1 MKSRGYRRGP
11 QDYLAQFSG
20 EMVVPL
26 KAMLASLPNALDVFL
41 MLSQDRSLFLDLNF
55 SVCPVP
61 ATLPI
66 DERQVP
72 PARAIGL
79 HAPPSWLSGECS
91 VRQRISIHE
100 AAHAVVALHLGFVP
114 IRLEVNEDNRG
125 GFCQLHAET
134 AEPMSQA
141 VEFERKLAILQAGSM
156 AEFAVFGDIHSNDG
170 AQSLWVLSEH
180 RPEWSASRRGC
191 ALIRSAARAWRI
203 VRRLDRRILELAG
216 TLSEAGMIEGAQNIS
231 AAATRG

>member
-1 MKSRGYRRGP
+1 
-11 QDYLAQFSG
+11 
-20 EMVVPL
+20 
-26 KAMLASLPNALDVFL
+26 MLASLPNPLDIFL

-55 SVCPVP
+55 SVCPAP
-61 ATLPI
+61 TTIPI
-66 DERQVP
+66 HERQMP

-79 HAPPSWLSGECS
+79 HAPPTWLSGDCS

-134 AEPMSQA
+134 AEPMSQT

-170 AQSLWVLSEH
+170 AQALWVLSEH

-203 VRRLDRRILELAG
+203 VRRLDRRILEVAG
-216 TLSEAGMIEGAQNIS
+216 TLSEAGSIEGAQNIS
-231 AAATRG
+231 AAANRG

>member
-1 MKSRGYRRGP
+1 MKARGHVRGP

-20 EMVVPL
+20 EIVTPL
-26 KAMLASLPNALDVFL
+26 QAMLASLPNPLDIFL
-41 MLSQDRSLFLDLNF
+41 MLSQDRSIFVDLNF
-55 SVCPVP
+55 SVDPTS
-61 ATLPI
+61 ATRLI
-66 DERQVP
+66 RERQDCVP
-72 PARAIGL
+72 GSDAL
-79 HAPPSWLSGECS
+79 QAPSPSLVRDCPL
-91 VRQRISIHE
+91 RQRISIHE

-134 AEPMSQA
+134 AEPMSQT

-170 AQSLWVLSEH
+170 AQALWVLGEH

-203 VRRLDRRILELAG
+203 VRRFDRRILELAG
-216 TLSEAGMIEGAQNIS
+216 TLSDVGTIDGAQNIS